1 MLRPGRQG
9 TGSEIRSLNETIT
22 VNSRKFDGSIQRS
35 WTCRLIKQNGPLFV
49 FEGVFDF
56 DVSHNDL
63 GFIRRGTV
71 SYEYYWLDRWYNVF
85 RFHEPEGDLRNY
97 YCNINMPP
105 VFESGVLDYVDLDL
119 DVLVQP
125 DLSYRILDRE
135 DFEQN
140 AKRFGYSDEIRVNVN
155 AAMSDVIKLIE
166 KRQFPFPGTT
176 DG

>member
-1 MLRPGRQG
+1 M
-9 TGSEIRSLNETIT
+9 NETIT
-22 VNSRKFDGSIQRS
+22 VNSRKFDGSIRRS
-35 WTCRLIKQNGPLFV
+35 WTCRLVRQDRPLLV
-49 FEGVFDF
+49 FEGVFEF
-56 DVSHNDL
+56 DVRHGDL

-105 VFESGVLDYVDLDL
+105 VFENDVLDYVDLDL
-119 DVLVQP
+119 DILVWP
-125 DLSYRILDRE
+125 DFSYQILDGE

-140 AKRFGYSDEIRVNVN
+140 AKRFGYPDEIRVNVKG
-155 AAMSDVIKLIE
+155 AISDVIRLIE
-166 KRQFPFPGTT
+166 TRQFPFSGTT